1 MAKTVEWAKVAAK
14 LPWGKDVES
23 DKKRKLLFRQFDP
36 NGNGL
41 LSLAEVDKGL
51 LELQLDLPKPVIMR
65 AFQAS
70 KGVNQEGK
78 ASNDDFLDYSE
89 FRVFLLYL
97 RQYLELWVMFDEIDS
112 SKDHKITPDEFAAAA
127 AIVGKWGLPIA
138 DPAATFKEIDHD
150 GGGVILFDEFA
161 HWAIK
166 QRLKVEGSDDV
177 ERAGAGSGLISD
189 SLKSAAVKGS
199 QRKSAPAATPQKK
212 DVDWNKVAQKL
223 PWGTDEKSTIARKL
237 LFRQFDPNGNGLLS
251 LAEVDKGV
259 VDTGLA
265 DVICKSVI
273 MRAFQAAKGENQSGN
288 KAQND
293 DYIDYSEFRTL
304 LLYLR
309 QYLELWVMFD
319 AIDADKNKKIEE
331 KEFAAAATLVEK
343 WGVKVEDSAATFKE
357 IDSDKGGCILFDEF
371 AHWAISK
378 KLDLDDDDDAPD
390 AGAGSGLIGKSQST
404 AQGAAALKA
413 DKGGAKK
420 AEQKTPEK
428 MNVNWKQVAEKLPWG
443 QDEASAL
450 ARKRLF
456 RQFDPN
462 GNGLLSLAEAD
473 KGVVV
478 DLQLGDVCSKQVIM
492 RAFNAAKG
500 TNQSGNK
507 AQNDDYVDISEF
519 RMFLLYL
526 RQYLELWVMFDAID
540 TNKDKR
546 IEKAEF
552 ASALNLIS
560 KWGLKIDNPDSIF
573 SEIDRDGGGMILFDE
588 FAHWAI
594 QHKLDLDDDD
604 DAPDA
609 GAGSG
614 LIAGAPKPKAGVK
627 KAAPTAATPAAK
639 AIDWADVAKKLPWGA
654 DEESVKRRKK
664 LFKVFDP
671 NGNGLLSLAEV
682 DKGVGED
689 LKMGDVICK
698 AVIIRAFQAS
708 KTVNQSESKAAND
721 DYVDFTEFRTLLL
734 YLRQYLE
741 LWVMFEAIDTNK
753 DKRIDASEFA
763 AAAKLV
769 ESWGMTIKEPAE
781 VFAEIDGDGGGMIL
795 FDEFA
800 DWAIRKQLDLPDDDD
815 AESAGAGSGVSRTG
829 PSIAVRGL
837 APKKV
842 GSPTTNRVVGA
853 KPVSP
858 VKTPIKPVT
867 KSSTTPSSI
876 TRPVAPKPVTP
887 APAPKPTPLPKVAS
901 PPATRTKSPTPRA
914 AVAESKPAWGSTK
927 AAEKKVAPPPAKTG
941 APKPEQKVSVG
952 IKFEA
957 NAEGAVVITLVN
969 PDTAA
974 SRAGLLVGD
983 VLTSMAEKSIASK
996 EDFKA
1001 ILPTLDPGSTVDIGV
1016 KRGAEDLALKISF

>member
-14 LPWGKDVES
+14 LPWGKDAES
-23 DKKRKLLFRQFDP
+23 DKRRKQLFRQFDP

-41 LSLAEVDKGL
+41 LSLAEADKGL
-51 LELQLDLPKPVIMR
+51 IELQLDIPKPVIMR

-89 FRVFLLYL
+89 FRVFLLYI

-127 AIVGKWGLPIA
+127 ARVTKWGLPIA

-177 ERAGAGSGLISD
+177 EKAGAGSGLISD
-189 SLKSAAVKGS
+189 TLKSTAVKGS
-199 QRKSAPAATPQKK
+199 QRKTPTAAAPQKK
-212 DVDWNKVAQKL
+212 DVDWNRVAQKL
-223 PWGTDEKSTIARKL
+223 PWGTDEKSSAARKL

-251 LAEVDKGV
+251 LAEFDKGV
-259 VDTGLA
+259 IDIGLS
-265 DVICKSVI
+265 DVICKAVI
-273 MRAFQAAKGENQSGN
+273 MRAFQSAKGENQSGN

-293 DYIDYSEFRTL
+293 DFVDYSEFRTL

-331 KEFAAAATLVEK
+331 KEFAAAVSLVEK
-343 WGVKVEDSAATFKE
+343 WGLKIEDPAATFRE
-357 IDSDKGGCILFDEF
+357 IDADKGGCILFDEF
-371 AHWAISK
+371 AHWAITK

-390 AGAGSGLIGKSQST
+390 AGAGSGLIGKSHST
-404 AQGAAALKA
+404 AQGAAALKG

-420 AEQKTPEK
+420 TPQKAPEK
-428 MNVNWKQVAEKLPWG
+428 MNVDWKQVAEKLPWG

-492 RAFNAAKG
+492 RAFNAAK
-500 TNQSGNK
+500 TVNQSGNK

-540 TNKDKR
+540 ANKDKR

-552 ASALNLIS
+552 AAAVNLVA
-560 KWGLKIDNPDSIF
+560 KWGLKIDNPDAVF

-614 LIAGAPKPKAGVK
+614 LIAGAPKPKAAFGVK
-627 KAAPTAATPAAK
+627 KAAPAAPAPATK
-639 AIDWADVAKKLPWGA
+639 AIDWADVAKKLPWGT

-698 AVIIRAFQAS
+698 AVIMRAYQAA
-708 KTVNQSESKAAND
+708 KTFNQSESKAAND
-721 DYVDFTEFRTLLL
+721 DYIDFTEFRTLLL

-769 ESWGMTIKEPAE
+769 ETWGMTIKDPAE
-781 VFAEIDGDGGGMIL
+781 VFAEIDVDGGGMIL

-800 DWAIRKQLDLPDDDD
+800 DWAIKKQLDLPDDDD
-815 AESAGAGSGVSRTG
+815 AENAGAGAGVSRTG

-837 APKKV
+837 TKKV
-842 GSPTTNRVVGA
+842 GSPTTSRVVGA

-858 VKTPIKPVT
+858 AKTPIKPVT
-867 KSSTTPSSI
+867 KPTTTPSSAP
-876 TRPVAPKPVTP
+876 RVAPKPVTP
-887 APAPKPTPLPKVAS
+887 VPAPKPAVPKAVAS
-901 PPATRTKSPTPRA
+901 PPAATRTKSPAPRA
-914 AVAESKPAWGSTK
+914 ATDNKPAWGSTK
-927 AAEKKVAPPPAKTG
+927 AAEKKVAPPPAT
-941 APKPEQKVSVG
+941 KPGVNSEKKVSVG
-952 IKFEA
+952 IKYEA

-983 VLTSMAEKSIASK
+983 ILTSMAEKSIASK
-996 EDFKA
+996 DDFKA
-1001 ILPTLDPGSTVDIGV
+1001 ILPSLTPGSTVDINV